1 MPEYLRNWYVQ
12 RVPLISSWKRRPNTR
27 PPDPALQAWL
37 WMTRVTRLTNYK
49 RYFWISFSIIG
60 TRKVDSWG
68 FYIVK
73 KVKLEWDF
81 HINRHRKMQTK
92 KFPDDLYVIPV
103 KPKTA
108 NLVRLSN
115 VTSLPGPIQSLAY
128 IESIY
133 TRQQKRLLP
142 SLFSFE

>member
-1 MPEYLRNWYVQ
+1 
-12 RVPLISSWKRRPNTR
+12 
-27 PPDPALQAWL
+27 
-37 WMTRVTRLTNYK
+37 
-49 RYFWISFSIIG
+49 
-60 TRKVDSWG
+60 
-68 FYIVK
+68 
-73 KVKLEWDF
+73 
-81 HINRHRKMQTK
+81 MQTK
-92 KFPDDLYVIPV
+92 KFLDDLYVIPV

-115 VTSLPGPIQSLAY
+115 VTSLPGPIQSLAIYSY